1 MSSVYQ
7 DLVKL
12 DINDLFEC
20 LKETTTVN
28 NENSKVAFNKYLKQI
43 STKSKSS
50 VFQMR
55 KFHNWIK
62 QQLITNVVKYTGKKK
77 VNLLDI
83 AVGRGGDI
91 LKWDNAGVANVFGFD
106 ISDSSINGQSVTNPG
121 AKARLEKFTKRN
133 LKDVT
138 LAVGDASNPSR
149 ELIES
154 IQSFVSKYGY
164 FQIVSCQFALHYF
177 FKTEIA
183 LYNVMRLVSDS
194 LERGGYFIGTVV
206 NGETIK
212 KLFKNE
218 KSKTVNHKLFSVT
231 RSFNKTLRDVYSNEY
246 TFTINDSFDETNYFN
261 TSGPSVEYL
270 VNFNELK
277 KVALSVG
284 LEPVNLNFF
293 EPYDNKYTKTTSEM
307 SFEEIY
313 KFYNPGGLTPEEL
326 EISYLN
332 SVFVFRKV

>member
-1 MSSVYQ
+1 MNSMYQ

-28 NENSKVAFNKYLKQI
+28 NENSKVAFNKYLKNI

-50 VFQMR
+50 VFGMR

-62 QQLITNVVKYTGKKK
+62 QTLITNVIKYSGKKK
-77 VNLLDI
+77 TNLLDI

-91 LKWDNAGVANVFGFD
+91 LKWDNAGVSNVFGFD
-106 ISDSSINGQSVTNPG
+106 LSESSINGSSVTNPG
-121 AKARLEKFTKRN
+121 ANARLSKFTKRN

-149 ELIES
+149 ELIDD
-154 IQSFVSKYGY
+154 IQTFIKKYGY
-164 FQIVSCQFALHYF
+164 FQTVSCQFALHYF
-177 FKTEIA
+177 FKSENS

-194 LERGGYFIGTVV
+194 LERGGFFIGTAV
-206 NGETIK
+206 NGDSIK

-218 KSKTVNHKLFSVT
+218 KAKTINHKLFTVT

-246 TFTINDSFDETNYFN
+246 IFTINDSFDETNYFN

-284 LEPVNLNFF
+284 LEMVNLNFF
-293 EPYDNKYTKTTSEM
+293 EPYDNKYTKTTGPM

-313 KFYNPGGLTPEEL
+313 KFYNPGGVSPEEL